1 MNEPLESV
9 STLAEAAA
17 SLKPA
22 RRLCSKKVRRLA
34 LVKVL
39 GETRPDLLE
48 SQAR

>member
-1 MNEPLESV
+1 MIETLESV

-17 SLKPA
+17 SPKPA
-22 RRLCSKKVRRLA
+22 RRLRSKKARRLA
-34 LVKVL
+34 LVMVL